1 MLGADTTRGHCW
13 RRYVIVP
20 IVVKVGITVTGTA
33 MLELTVGA
41 ACSDEQKRKTDLY
54 LQ

>member
-33 MLELTVGA
+33 MMELTVGA
-41 ACSDEQKRKTDLY
+41 ACSDERILKAVQ
-54 LQ
+54 